1 MNGAAAGQMTDLKRG
16 SPPLTTTKN
25 RELLC
30 YRTIIEYCE
39 HVVSKNDRRDFIRH
53 VNTRGHDRT
62 DESSSKG
69 SSPISELQIFI
80 YEDLYIGQSTLA
92 CCRASA
98 AIRGYFYM
106 SLHI

>member
-62 DESSSKG
+62 DESSSAC
-69 SSPISELQIFI
+69 SE
-80 YEDLYIGQSTLA
+80 GQNIHD
-92 CCRASA
+92 RAHE
-98 AIRGYFYM
+98 GV
-106 SLHI
+106 SLSLFDSGQV